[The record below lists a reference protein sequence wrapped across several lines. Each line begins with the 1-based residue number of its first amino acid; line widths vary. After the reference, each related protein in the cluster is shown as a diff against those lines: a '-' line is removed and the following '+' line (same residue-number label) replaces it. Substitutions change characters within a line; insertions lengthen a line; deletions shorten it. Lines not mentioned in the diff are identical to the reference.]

1 MDSLQSFLHPKRK
14 PNLKFRLGGFESEL
28 EMRMLSAQEDLELM
42 KTVKDGRLEGIDI
55 VMLYLAE
62 SLTVP
67 DLHSKEILDGLAER
81 EGRKIIN
88 AVDALKLVFNGAEI
102 AKLIEIYNQYTDVVV
117 KFSDEVEKV
126 KN

>member
-14 PNLKFRLGGFESEL
+14 ANLKFRLGGFESEL
-28 EMRMLSAQEDLELM
+28 EMRMLTAQEDLELM

-62 SLTVP
+62 SLVMP
-67 DLHSKEILDGLAER
+67 DLHNKDFLEGLSER

-88 AVDALKLVFNGAEI
+88 AVDALKLVFNGAEV
-102 AKLIEIYNQYTDVVV
+102 AKLIDIYNQYTDVVV

>member
-14 PNLKFRLGGFESEL
+14 PNLKFRLGAFDSEL

-42 KTVKDGRLEGIDI
+42 KTAKDGNLDGIDI
-55 VMLYLAE
+55 MMLYVAE
-62 SLTVP
+62 SLAAP
-67 DLHSKEILDGLAER
+67 DLHSKELLAGLSER
-81 EGRKIIN
+81 EGRKVIN

-102 AKLIEIYNQYTDVVV
+102 SKLIEIYNRYTDVVV
-117 KFSDEVEKV
+117 NFSDEVEKV

>member
-14 PNLKFRLGGFESEL
+14 PNLKFRLGSFETEL
-28 EMRMLSAQEDLELM
+28 EMRMISAQEDMELM
-42 KTVKDGRLEGIDI
+42 KTVKDNSLDGIEI

-62 SLTVP
+62 SLEAP
-67 DLHSKEILDGLAER
+67 DLHSKEFLDALSER
-81 EGRKIIN
+81 EGRKILN
-88 AVDALKLVFNGAEI
+88 ALDALKLVFNGAEI
-102 AKLIEIYNQYTDVVV
+102 AKLIEIYNQYTEVVV